1 MDAALLIS
9 MDYRF
14 RATSCSTLHR
24 WLRLEQMPALG
35 MPDANGLWKRPC
47 RIKNAV
53 NPSREGHVMEYE
65 IEAVARALYSAEDD
79 AQVWDYEPEII
90 KDEFRKYAQTALA
103 LLAQRR
109 RQERFDSQAVAFPYA
124 A

>member
-1 MDAALLIS
+1 MAAALLIS

-14 RATSCSTLHR
+14 RATPSSTLR
-24 WLRLEQMPALG
+24 GRLRLEQMPELG
-35 MPDANGLWKRPC
+35 MPDANGALRQPR

-53 NPSREGHVMEYE
+53 NPSREGHVMEHE

-79 AQVWDYEPEII
+79 AQVWEREPEII
-90 KDEFRKYAQTALA
+90 KQEFRELARTALA
-103 LLAQRR
+103 MFAQQR
-109 RQERFDSQAVAFPYA
+109 RQERYDRQAVAFPYA